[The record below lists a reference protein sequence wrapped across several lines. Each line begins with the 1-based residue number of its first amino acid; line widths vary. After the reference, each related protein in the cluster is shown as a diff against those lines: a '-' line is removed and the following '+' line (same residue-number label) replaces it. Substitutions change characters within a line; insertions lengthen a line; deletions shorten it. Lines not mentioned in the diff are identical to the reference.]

1 MKAIGRRPLT
11 ALFGGA
17 ALAAALS
24 LGFVA
29 RAQENNLAPSVTEG
43 ESIDQIVIGSSTA
56 GDVVA
61 RYGADYKLVKHK
73 QYSYE
78 MIYKNLGLAF
88 YYCAADPNKEI
99 FVVEVEPPSRAVTAK
114 GVTLG
119 ESSLADVFRL
129 YGGESEGGD
138 AEYDGISFFAEI
150 DDSEEDGEDD
160 RDAVPAVNSAPPAT
174 KVEEATELRA
184 DLSNIGLDNNDVP
197 QNSIRQ
203 SESENEETDEQNEL
217 ETETV
222 ATKPATA
229 NDERKAKSKI
239 VKRIELFEKG
249 GLRQCDAKFSRN

>member
-99 FVVEVEPPSRAVTAK
+99 FVVEIEPPSRAVTAK
-114 GVTLG
+114 GVILG

-129 YGGESEGGD
+129 YGGESGRDE
-138 AEYDGISFFAEI
+138 AEYEGISFFAEVE
-150 DDSEEDGEDD
+150 DDEEDGDD
-160 RDAVPAVNSAPPAT
+160 ARYAVPVAEASLAPSSDSSTESNDEASNRITDGEIRTDDEDEEEPA
-174 KVEEATELRA
+174 
-184 DLSNIGLDNNDVP
+184 
-197 QNSIRQ
+197 
-203 SESENEETDEQNEL
+203 NEV

-222 ATKPATA
+222 APKAAPAD
-229 NDERKAKSKI
+229 DEKKAKAKI
-239 VKRIELFEKG
+239 VKRIELIEKG
-249 GLRQCDAKFSRN
+249 GLRQCDAKFPRN